1 MGQVVVLNHEQ
12 QMQEQ
17 ASARILQERYDSV
30 MMPWDRRAPEPVL
43 GQSYD
48 SYRRK
53 TLIKM
58 KQLLP
63 DNHRL
68 RKVQVNQMD
77 DSVLAV
83 FEPQI
88 MSACRAAAYDVDTV
102 PREPG
107 ADGRVQ
113 FRRVTECDQN
123 GMTLVKFIGP
133 RSFIEDFKAPTRRV
147 KSFMHT
153 PHLMPQR

>member
-1 MGQVVVLNHEQ
+1 MAQVVVLNHDQ

-17 ASARILQERYDSV
+17 AACRILQERYD
-30 MMPWDRRAPEPVL
+30 MALQPWDRRAPEPVL

-63 DNHRL
+63 DDHKL

-77 DSVLAV
+77 PSVLSV

-88 MSACRAAAYDVDTV
+88 MSACREEAYNPATV
-102 PREPG
+102 PSEP
-107 ADGRVQ
+107 DENGRVQ
-113 FRRVTECDQN
+113 FRRVTELDQN
-123 GMTLVKFIGP
+123 GMKIVKYIGP

-147 KSFMHT
+147 KSFLHT
-153 PHLMPQR
+153 PQLMPQR